1 MIPIENKVIKEKIQK
16 STIKHAMS
24 IRLCRMPFLFFFEA
38 AVRFLGEPLERV
50 VWDLV
55 VVFLV
60 VFGFE
65 AAVLEPEDFFLAVLV
80 FFLVVEA
87 IHPLLSSFH
96 SNSLPVPIKT
106 KIPNP
111 LNASGEKI
119 MSVKKKRRPAE
130 DIRF

>member
-1 MIPIENKVIKEKIQK
+1 
-16 STIKHAMS
+16 
-24 IRLCRMPFLFFFEA
+24 MPFLFFFEA